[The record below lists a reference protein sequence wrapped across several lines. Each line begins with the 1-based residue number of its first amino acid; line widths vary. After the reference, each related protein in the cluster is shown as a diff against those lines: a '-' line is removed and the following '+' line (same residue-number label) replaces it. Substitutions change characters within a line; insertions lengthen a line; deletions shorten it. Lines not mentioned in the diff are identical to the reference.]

1 MANGAVGVILYW
13 LESGMKET
21 VMEMS
26 LWLTRMTLFP
36 LGKFK

>member
-13 LESGMKET
+13 LDNGMKET
-21 VMEMS
+21 ITEMS
-26 LWLTRMTLFP
+26 LWLTQITLFP